1 MTQRTV
7 ENSFEK
13 FELGNSN
20 KSGDVKMLDMSGNDV
35 ISSIS
40 KSNIWDKKEL
50 NRVDS
55 LIC

>member
-13 FELGNSN
+13 FELENSH
-20 KSGDVKMLDMSGNDV
+20 KSADVKMLDMSGNDV

-40 KSNIWDKKEL
+40 KSNI
-50 NRVDS
+50 
-55 LIC
+55 